1 MTEFAKNAFAAL
13 NKVSGYDLSL
23 KDNIE
28 FPALTDQSFHLWKVI
43 KSFSEIDI
51 QPNTIVLCDIDDTL
65 LHHPGIN
72 HSWSNLISV
81 FFNIQHFEE
90 TGTHN
95 QTESNKKAV
104 KFCDD
109 VFNTI
114 PLQHTDREGFFD
126 MVKKSTEFAFVTARQ
141 ENAKNFTYENLKSLD
156 IDPEI
161 MKVHFCGNEAKGEYI
176 VRNFDLEK
184 YDHVVFI
191 DDQLRNVE
199 NVVSVVNHVGLK
211 VYRFEQDISM
221 RSMDYYPLPEGF
233 NPNLKFDGVDII
245 RIREDEEYN
254 INKTNSNKE
263 NVDFEDNE
271 F

>member
-1 MTEFAKNAFAAL
+1 MMTEFAKNAVAAL
-13 NKVSGYDLSL
+13 KEVTGDDLSS
-23 KDNIE
+23 KYNIE
-28 FPALTDQSFHLWKVI
+28 FPALTDSSFHLWKVI

-81 FFNIQHFEE
+81 FFNIQYFEQ

-95 QTESNKKAV
+95 QTESNKNAI

-141 ENAKNFTYENLKSLD
+141 ENAKNFTYENLTALD
-156 IDPEI
+156 IDPETFV
-161 MKVHFCGNEAKGEYI
+161 VHFCGNVEKGEYI
-176 VRNFDLEK
+176 VQHFDLEK

-191 DDQLRNVE
+191 DDQIRNVE
-199 NVVSVVNHVGLK
+199 NVLLRVNHVGLK
-211 VYRFEQDISM
+211 VYQFKQDITT

-233 NPNLKFDGVDII
+233 NPNLRFDGEELI
-245 RIREDEEYN
+245 RIREDEDLNPNLNDE
-254 INKTNSNKE
+254 NKE
-263 NVDFEDNE
+263 NE